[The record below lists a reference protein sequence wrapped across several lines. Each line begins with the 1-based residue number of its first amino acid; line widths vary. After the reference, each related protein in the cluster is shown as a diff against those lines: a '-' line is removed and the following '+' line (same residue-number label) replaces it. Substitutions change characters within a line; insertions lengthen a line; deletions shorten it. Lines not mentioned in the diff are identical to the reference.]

1 MYGNILGVTPLDYI
15 P

>member
-1 MYGNILGVTPLDYI
+1 MFGNILGVTPLDYI